1 MSRYDADS
9 VYCYPGSPVL
19 QNKLG
24 FRDQNELEAFESDM
38 TASRLVAIDL
48 EPIQGNFDL
57 AHLQAIHYALFQDVY
72 DWAGKIRTVDISR
85 ENSRFANIRMIDS
98 AAKTLFSNLAK
109 EHLFQNQ
116 DFKQVAQKL
125 AHYLSEINV
134 LHPFRDGNGRVQ
146 RVFIA
151 RLASEAGFKLNYS
164 DLNQSQMYQAMEL
177 AFFGDEK
184 ALAQLIL
191 DKLSSQ

>member
-24 FRDQNELEAFESDM
+24 FTDQNELEAFESDM
-38 TASRLVAIDL
+38 TASRLVALDI

-85 ENSRFANIRMIDS
+85 ENSRFTNIRMIDS

-116 DFKQVAQKL
+116 DIKQVAQKL

-151 RLASEAGFKLNYS
+151 QLASEAGFELNYS
-164 DLNQSQMYQAMEL
+164 DLNLSQFYNS
-177 AFFGDEK
+177 
-184 ALAQLIL
+184 I
-191 DKLSSQ
+191 

>member
-38 TASRLVAIDL
+38 TASRLVALDL

-72 DWAGKIRTVDISR
+72 DWAGK
-85 ENSRFANIRMIDS
+85 NSDCRYKS
-98 AAKTLFSNLAK
+98 
-109 EHLFQNQ
+109 
-116 DFKQVAQKL
+116 
-125 AHYLSEINV
+125 
-134 LHPFRDGNGRVQ
+134 
-146 RVFIA
+146 
-151 RLASEAGFKLNYS
+151 
-164 DLNQSQMYQAMEL
+164 
-177 AFFGDEK
+177 
-184 ALAQLIL
+184 
-191 DKLSSQ
+191 